1 MATVSQKI
9 PNLLGGVS
17 QQPDS
22 LKLPGQ
28 SRQCTNVLPDPT
40 YGLLKRPG
48 LKLVS
53 NLTGATSS
61 GRWFSIFRD
70 ANEKY
75 IGQFATDGTLR
86 VWDALTGAA
95 KTVNSITTA
104 ARNYIASVAA
114 EDFEMLQVSDY
125 NFVLNRSK
133 VVQTLSTTSP
143 VQAPTAWVGINQV
156 GYGVTYEIILDGT
169 SYSYTTPTTASGSPP
184 SVGLVTSSLIS
195 AIGSS
200 TFTLTAVGNGIT
212 IKRNNGADFTVDAK
226 GGLSGNAIVAWKGSV
241 NSVADLPISCTNGLV
256 FKVSNL
262 DNASS
267 DDYYVK
273 FTVAGG
279 GSSGAGIW
287 EETVAPGLTLYLDP
301 ATMPHVIIRESNGSF
316 TFRPLDQASAP
327 AGSSLYW
334 KERVVGDDTS
344 NPFPTCVG
352 RSITGISFFRN
363 RLVLFAEQNV
373 ICSQPGDFF
382 NLFASSA
389 ITITPADA
397 IDISCGSLKPVS
409 IKYALITASGLLL
422 FSEFSQ
428 FVLYTDSDV
437 FAPNTAAIKLLSSFT
452 TDPNVRPVETG
463 TSIIFTDNNQG
474 YAGVTEMLVQSF
486 ENRPQTSDISRTTP
500 NFIPADIRSVIA
512 SPSAFMVSFL
522 ANTNSNQLNIFKYF
536 NNGSSRVLA
545 AWFNWILPGEGMLQA
560 FDHDKLYLV
569 TKQQNGYCLS
579 TVSVLSDV
587 AGTAVNS
594 SGIAYE
600 YRLDL
605 FDPNPTKTYV
615 SVSDTTKVYYK
626 AGVNDSTLQ
635 PLAIVDRTNDKGQ
648 VYILTAQT
656 DGTGT
661 YVTIPGDVTA
671 ATVTLGYAFT
681 LTVAL
686 PRFYVKQGLSDG
698 SIRADV
704 VNIPRVQRITVEST
718 DTGPFTV
725 SIAALGKT
733 TKTLEY
739 PQVVANSYL
748 ANTHP
753 LPRIIRN
760 VIPVMAKGTD
770 VDITLASATPF
781 PLSFVSMT
789 WQGMY
794 SNRGISE
801 V

>member
-28 SRQCTNVLPDPT
+28 SRQCTNALPDPT

-53 NLTGATSS
+53 SLTGATSN

-86 VWDALTGAA
+86 VWDAITGAA
-95 KTVNSITTA
+95 KTVNTIATA
-104 ARNYIASVAA
+104 AMNYIASVSVA
-114 EDFEMLQVSDY
+114 DFEMLQVSDY

-133 VVQTLSTTSP
+133 IVQTLTTLSAAQ
-143 VQAPTAWVGINQV
+143 VPTAWVSVNQV
-156 GYGVTYEIILDGT
+156 GYGVVFNLKLDGT
-169 SYSYTTPTTASGSPP
+169 SYTYTSPATSGAAP
-184 SVGLVTSSLIS
+184 SVGLITSSLIS
-195 AIGSS
+195 AVGST
-200 TFTLTAVGNGIT
+200 TFTLTAYGNGIAIT
-212 IKRNNGADFTVDAK
+212 KNDGGDFTIDAN
-226 GGLSGNAIVAWKGSV
+226 GGLSGNAMVAFKGSV
-241 NSVADLPISCTNGLV
+241 NSVADLPLSCKEGFL
-256 FKVSNL
+256 FKVANL
-262 DNASS
+262 ENASS

-273 FTVAGG
+273 FKVSGTGAG
-279 GSSGAGIW
+279 GAGIW
-287 EETVAPGLTLYLDP
+287 EETIAPGIKTTIDP
-301 ATMPHVIIRESNGSF
+301 TTMPHVIIREANGTF
-316 TFRPLDQASAP
+316 TFRALDKASVP
-327 AGSSLYW
+327 SDSSLYW
-334 KERVVGDDTS
+334 KERQVGDDTS
-344 NPFPTCVG
+344 NPFPTCIG
-352 RSITGISFFRN
+352 NTITGISFFRN
-363 RLVLFAEQNV
+363 RLVLLSEQNV

-382 NLFASSA
+382 NLFVNSA
-389 ITITPADA
+389 ITITAADA
-397 IDISCGSLKPVS
+397 IDISCGSLKPVI
-409 IKYALITASGLLL
+409 IKYALAISTGLLL
-422 FSEFSQ
+422 FSEFAQ
-428 FVLYTDSDV
+428 FVLYTDSDL
-437 FAPNTAAIKLLSSFT
+437 FSASTASIKLLSNFT
-452 TDPNVRPVETG
+452 ADSNIRPVETG
-463 TSIIFTDNNQG
+463 TSIIFADNNQG
-474 YAGVTEMLVQSF
+474 YAAVTEMLVQSVD
-486 ENRPQTSDISRTTP
+486 NRPQTSDISRTTP
-500 NFIPADIRSVIA
+500 NFVPADIRSLIA
-512 SPSAFMVSFL
+512 SPSAFMVSFS
-522 ANTNSNQLNIFKYF
+522 ADTSSNKLFIFKYF

-545 AWFNWILPGEGMLQA
+545 SWFDWTLPGSCMLQA

-569 TKQQNGYCLS
+569 TQQQNGYCLS
-579 TVSVLSDV
+579 TVTVLSDV
-587 AGTAVNS
+587 SGTAVNS

-605 FDPNPTKTYV
+605 FDASPTKTYV
-615 SVSDTTKVYYK
+615 SATDTTKVYYK
-626 AGVNDSTLQ
+626 TGVNDSTLQ

-648 VYILTAQT
+648 VYILTTQT
-656 DGTGT
+656 DGSGT
-661 YVTIPGDVTA
+661 YVTLPGNVTT

-681 LTVAL
+681 FTLTL

-698 SIRADV
+698 SMRADV
-704 VNIPRVQRITVEST
+704 VNIPRVQRLTIESA

-725 SIAALGKT
+725 SVAALGKP

-748 ANTHP
+748 ANAHP

-760 VIPVMAKGTD
+760 VIPVMSKGTD
-770 VDITLASATPF
+770 VDITLTSSTPF

-801 V
+801 A